1 MCPKQSKNKPQS
13 KTKPQINLTEQ
24 TKYPGGLNFSDFK
37 ELKEIESSNNNK
49 NSMYLLFDPS
59 LIKDFEEISTDDLKA
74 FERIVAFPQTCA
86 KEGQPGIK
94 YFDGKNKPECK
105 VAGEDKPY
113 EITHEL
119 KIKSSENRI
128 VLFTLKPI
136 NNGPTILV
144 AAQYIKGG
152 LHHSKVSQKTFT
164 GTLPSSPK
172 NNHYTFFKP
181 STEADKKSFA
191 IKTSTP
197 VFSR

>member
-1 MCPKQSKNKPQS
+1 MRCAMPRQSKLKIQTS
-13 KTKPQINLTEQ
+13 STEQ
-24 TKYPGGLNFSDFK
+24 PKYPGDLNFSDFK
-37 ELKEIESSNNNK
+37 HLREIENNNHT
-49 NSMYLLFDPS
+49 NSTYLLFDPA
-59 LIKDFEEISTDDLKA
+59 LIKDFDEITDDDLKA
-74 FERIVAFPQTCA
+74 FQKIVEFPQYCA
-86 KEGQPGIK
+86 QKGQSGIK
-94 YFDGKNKPECK
+94 YFDGKKPECK

-119 KIKSSENRI
+119 KIKNSENRI

-152 LHHSKVSQKTFT
+152 LHHSKDSQKTFT

-181 STEADKKSFA
+181 SAESDKKSFDL
-191 IKTSTP
+191 KTSTP